1 MSRAAWSDEDVKTLR
16 RMVSKG
22 ETSTAIAEAVG
33 RNPSTVRQYIRN
45 NARKL
50 NLHLPA
56 IRGRGERTMAS
67 FDREWYG
74 SVPYLHWSITKAWRV

>member
-1 MSRAAWSDEDVKTLR
+1 MGREAWSDEDVKTLR
-16 RMVSKG
+16 KMVAKG

-50 NLHLPA
+50 GLHLPP
-56 IRGRGERTMAS
+56 IRGRGEKNMAS

-74 SVPYLHWSITKAWRV
+74 SVPYLHWSITKPWRL